1 MLELGSI
8 YEINLVSLEYF
19 LTNKT
24 QNMDL
29 NALLSEKIETIFL
42 LWLGTAYSMKEEII
56 LQRVEKVEKRDRP

>member
-1 MLELGSI
+1 MHIKNGLKLFSAHCDIAYFFKLMHELMTS
-8 YEINLVSLEYF
+8 

-42 LWLGTAYSMKEEII
+42 L
-56 LQRVEKVEKRDRP
+56 

>member
-1 MLELGSI
+1 M
-8 YEINLVSLEYF
+8 NLVNLEYF

-42 LWLGTAYSMKEEII
+42 LRLGTVYSTYIANKKTGMAVPHG
-56 LQRVEKVEKRDRP
+56 QPRRNGFHTR